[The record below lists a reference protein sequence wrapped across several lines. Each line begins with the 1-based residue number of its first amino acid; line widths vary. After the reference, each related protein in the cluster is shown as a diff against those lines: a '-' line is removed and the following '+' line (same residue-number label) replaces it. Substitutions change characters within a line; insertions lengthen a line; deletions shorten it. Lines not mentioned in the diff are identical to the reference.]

1 MRVCKFGGSSL
12 ADANGFRNTAS
23 VMASDKRRRVAVL
36 SAPGRRGSG
45 DEKITDV
52 LLGIGENAREGRNS
66 FREREVL
73 TERLSGI
80 ESELNGSTAVS
91 DALLSSIDR
100 RLDRSI
106 DSLVSM
112 GEEFSCLIMT
122 EFMRREGIN
131 AGMFDP
137 ESYLPVELNEDG
149 IFVSN
154 PDNPRTRLALRSLLN
169 SHEIVCA
176 PGFYGVDEQ
185 GNRRLFPRGGSDYT
199 AAVLSAAIGA
209 ELCEKFTD
217 VDGIMVD
224 ASSEVIIPSL
234 TYPQLFSLTRECGIF
249 QHEAVEPLM
258 MNNIPM
264 RITSS
269 FNPMAEGTTVY
280 PEFGEVA

>member
-12 ADANGFRNTAS
+12 THSRGFRNAAE
-23 VMASDKRRRVAVL
+23 VMASDQRRRVAVL
-36 SAPGRRGSG
+36 SAPGRRRRG

-52 LLGIGENAREGRNS
+52 LLGIGEKAEEGRNS
-66 FREREVL
+66 FVEREVL
-73 TERLSGI
+73 TDRFSSI
-80 ESELNGSTAVS
+80 ESELIGSTTIS
-91 DALLSSIDR
+91 DRLVSSIDS
-100 RLDRSI
+100 RLDLSI
-106 DSLVSM
+106 DALVSM
-112 GEEFSCLIMT
+112 GEEFSCLIMA

-131 AGMFDP
+131 ADIFDP
-137 ESYLPVELNEDG
+137 ELHLPVELNEDG

-154 PDNPRTRLALRSLLN
+154 PDNPRTRLALRSLLDSN
-169 SHEIVCA
+169 EVVCA

-224 ASSEVIIPSL
+224 TSSEVIIPSL
-234 TYPQLFSLTRECGIF
+234 TYQELFTLTKECGVF

-258 MNNIPM
+258 MKNIPM